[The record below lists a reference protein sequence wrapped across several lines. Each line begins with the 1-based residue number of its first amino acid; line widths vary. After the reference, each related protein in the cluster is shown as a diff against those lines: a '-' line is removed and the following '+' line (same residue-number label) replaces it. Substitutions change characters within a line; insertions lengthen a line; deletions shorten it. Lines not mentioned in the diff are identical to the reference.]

1 MTRFTHITLDGQ
13 PVIMINEQHQNTE
26 RGWTALVQARS
37 SARFSWPLAE
47 LAEMDSPEG
56 ERILEDLGLR
66 TERAGQE
73 DDTNRVALAR
83 WAQCLDASR
92 STLADAI
99 REVLAYGETGH
110 RAVTRL
116 QKAQADA
123 LEDLAF
129 FKP

>member
-1 MTRFTHITLDGQ
+1 MNFKPTHIT
-13 PVIMINEQHQNTE
+13 E
-26 RGWTALVQARS
+26 RGTLVTVDSQVNPSGEVLVRFRDGSQGIRRALGILELDSPAGEE
-37 SARFSWPLAE
+37 FLAE
-47 LAEMDSPEG
+47 
-56 ERILEDLGLR
+56 LGLR
-66 TERAGQE
+66 TETAGQE
-73 DDTNRVALAR
+73 DDSNRVVLAR